1 MLFKKSA
8 EILKIVLQY
17 KSLVSKQKVLV
28 LTNMF
33 LGLKGKSGKL
43 QNKH

>member
-28 LTNMF
+28 LTNTF
-33 LGLKGKSGKL
+33 LVLKWKSVKL
-43 QNKH
+43 QKKH